1 MDLAG
6 HRAPAGL
13 KAGASMKQEGSEVN
27 AIYPAH
33 IAVRGFQHN
42 LPTSWILDSIK
53 QSLRTGAARRPAYTV
68 WPSGEPLIVN
78 IAEEHLDMWRRQ
90 YDDGVQPEL
99 PEGLVIDIDRILGVN
114 RPLPSPGEEAQ
125 VDG

>member
-1 MDLAG
+1 MGVTG
-6 HRAPAGL
+6 HRASAGFPAD
-13 KAGASMKQEGSEVN
+13 ASRKQEEGEVN

-42 LPTSWILDSIK
+42 LPTSWILDSVK

-78 IAEEHLDMWRRQ
+78 ITGEHLEMWRRQ
-90 YDDGVQPEL
+90 YDQGRRPEL
-99 PEGLVIDIDRILGVN
+99 PEELVDDIDRILGVS
-114 RPLPSPGEEAQ
+114 RPPSAPESETQ